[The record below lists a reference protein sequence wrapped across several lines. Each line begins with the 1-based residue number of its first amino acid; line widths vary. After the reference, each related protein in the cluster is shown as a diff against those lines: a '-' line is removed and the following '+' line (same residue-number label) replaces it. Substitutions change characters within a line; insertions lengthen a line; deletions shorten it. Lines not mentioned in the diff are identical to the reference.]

1 MDSLEGGRNAILL
14 IFTAMAVGGAL
25 LGALVAWKRQ
35 QRAMTRALTGAAA
48 IVAILYAGGVVA
60 ASAASQDKLLAPGET
75 KWFCGFYLDCHLGVS
90 VQSVERTTGGIHVLT
105 LRLHNSAKNPNVNM
119 RLYQPRAEIVDASGN
134 RYARSAAA
142 EAALASSGRPS
153 VLSTETVVMHQQ
165 PVEATIAFDLP
176 AGIQAPRLLV
186 SEGWLVDKLIE
197 LALVDDENSFL
208 HGRTYIALDPSS
220 ARTAAR

>member
-25 LGALVAWKRQ
+25 LGALIAWRRQ
-35 QRAMTRALTGAAA
+35 HRATMRALAGAAA
-48 IVAILYAGGVVA
+48 IISLLYGGGVVA
-60 ASAASQDKLLAPGET
+60 ASAASHDRLLAPGET

-90 VQSVERTTGGIHVLT
+90 VQAVEKTPGGSHVLT

-134 RYARSAAA
+134 HYARSAAA
-142 EAALASSGRPS
+142 EAALAGSGRPP
-153 VLSTETVVMHQQ
+153 VLGTETIVMHQ

-176 AGIQAPRLLV
+176 AGIQSPRLLV

-208 HGRTYIALDPSS
+208 HGRTYIALDPS
-220 ARTAAR
+220 AVQTAAR